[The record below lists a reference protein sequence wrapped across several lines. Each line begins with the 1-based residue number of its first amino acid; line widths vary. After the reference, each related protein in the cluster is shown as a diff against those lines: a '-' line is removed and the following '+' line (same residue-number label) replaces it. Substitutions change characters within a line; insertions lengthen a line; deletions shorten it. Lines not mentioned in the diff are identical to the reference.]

1 MSYSIFENGG
11 YIGTEN
17 YTYFKWDITGNKG
30 NADTQAAD
38 FEMLIGGN
46 PVAWDA
52 GATCTDDAPN
62 PGGEGP
68 DNLIDDNSAT
78 KALASNT
85 NGAWE
90 VVVNNNGVGIAA
102 QGYRWRTANDVE
114 ARDPDDWSVYG
125 SNDGINWTPLDTV
138 TGAGVT
144 SSRLTWTDN
153 YSIPSNAGPSAIRF
167 VGSVTT
173 SDTSG
178 SITLP
183 TGLIENDIVII
194 CTGADGAFQQG
205 PIATGFTEIIQE
217 VATSGD
223 AAAMYKIMGA
233 TPDTTASGL
242 DNDARTI
249 HMAVAFRY
257 VDTTTPIDGT
267 ATSSSG
273 AGGDPDPAS
282 MTTVTNNALRC
293 IYGVQD
299 DDIVTMSH
307 SWDGAAPVS
316 YYDNVGSAGN
326 GCSIGFSTQYDTVA
340 GAVNPPAFASSGDD
354 NWSALHWALR
364 PAFPNEIP

>member
-1 MSYSIFENGG
+1 MMHQIRVER
-11 YIGTEN
+11 
-17 YTYFKWDITGNKG
+17 
-30 NADTQAAD
+30 
-38 FEMLIGGN
+38 
-46 PVAWDA
+46 
-52 GATCTDDAPN
+52 
-62 PGGEGP
+62 GP